1 MIRIRRFLPDDEPAV
16 WALHYAALRAAG
28 ADVLGDGSW
37 DDDLRDIPG
46 SYLNG
51 SGDFLVGIIDGE
63 IVAMGALRRA
73 HGGAEIKRMRVD
85 PAFQRRGFGRHI
97 LRLLQ
102 ERAIELGYR
111 RLQLDVGPNLTAALS
126 LYAAEGFVEVG
137 RGEIGGSPAIFLAKN
152 LW

>member
-1 MIRIRRFLPDDEPAV
+1 MFLATGHGMTTFATYRARISTE
-16 WALHYAALRAAG
+16 AAI
-28 ADVLGDGSW
+28 SW
-37 DDDLRDIPG
+37 FD
-46 SYLNG
+46 
-51 SGDFLVGIIDGE
+51 IIDGE

-73 HGGAEIKRMRVD
+73 LGGAEIKRMRVD

-102 ERAIELGYR
+102 ERAPELGYR

-137 RGEIGGSPAIFLAKN
+137 RGEIGGSLAIFLAKN